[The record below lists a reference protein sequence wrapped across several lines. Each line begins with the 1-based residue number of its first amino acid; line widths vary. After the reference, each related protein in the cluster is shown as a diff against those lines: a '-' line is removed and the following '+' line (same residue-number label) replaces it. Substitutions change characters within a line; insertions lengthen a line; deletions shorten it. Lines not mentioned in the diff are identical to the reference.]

1 MENYFTKFVA
11 LYALPNQT
19 TLTVNRCLFED
30 YVLVHGVP
38 EILYSDLGRQFEAEV
53 IQSLC

>member
-38 EILYSDLGRQFEAEV
+38 EILYSDQGRQFEAEV